1 MSTQVLQNSYALDFE
16 SLQQHLAPY
25 LLGLTVS
32 SPLYAISIYQ
42 GARYFS
48 TYGSDPRYLK
58 YLVAILLFLGSS
70 RSAFLAHAVFM
81 SFTSLHDRIRLNQPS
96 TCHGQIT
103 LMLAEI
109 LGALLTCLVQ
119 SAYIWRIFHLSHRN
133 IALVGILVLFTLCQ
147 FGAWLAVVVGLILD
161 APGQGL
167 GLCSFGGPF
176 SGSAVSPNLN
186 ITIEAFRYA
195 ELSASIISD
204 VLITVSMVYYLR
216 IGIYETNLFGTRSIV
231 RRLIDYITAIG
242 LNACILSIVA
252 LVLFAARSFQKYLVL
267 IQFII
272 PNVYVCSFLASL
284 NWRMGLRAVGRSP
297 DLLSTQSH
305 FEFAMPDFAT
315 ETRERQLQLCI
326 IFTTILKRSIRRHRR
341 YLIVMALRLTSACV
355 LDMAVPR
362 STCENSKLN

>member
-103 LMLAEI
+103 LMVLFFPSRLIVSMAELATVSRNSRGLAHLPGAKSAIEI
-109 LGALLTCLVQ
+109 SRLSESSFVYLLIEVAFDPNDLK
-119 SAYIWRIFHLSHRN
+119 
-133 IALVGILVLFTLCQ
+133 VLFTLCQ

-176 SGSAVSPNLN
+176 SSGSAVSPNLN

-204 VLITVSMVYYLR
+204 VLITASMIYYLR
-216 IGIYETNLFGTRSIV
+216 IGIYETNLFGYGDEIV
-231 RRLIDYITAIG
+231 DEI
-242 LNACILSIVA
+242 SH
-252 LVLFAARSFQKYLVL
+252 S
-267 IQFII
+267 
-272 PNVYVCSFLASL
+272 SWSLA
-284 NWRMGLRAVGRSP
+284 RAV
-297 DLLSTQSH
+297 LS
-305 FEFAMPDFAT
+305 DG
-315 ETRERQLQLCI
+315 
-326 IFTTILKRSIRRHRR
+326 
-341 YLIVMALRLTSACV
+341 
-355 LDMAVPR
+355 
-362 STCENSKLN
+362 